1 MWVRRN
7 VWRNLMPNFVI
18 DKAKRSPMTYPK
30 PWSSYSEQLDQLA
43 ARGMIAGNKALALDY
58 LERIGYYRLSG
69 YWFAFRERSGLL
81 VLLGEQGR
89 KPEKIKEERL
99 ALETF
104 KPGSTFQN
112 AVDLYVFDKQL
123 RLLVMDAL
131 ERIEIALRVDI
142 SHTLGKLDPFAYLNP
157 RLFHTDFSNK
167 LDRDSGLSRHHQWL
181 GKHAQLIGRS
191 KEEFV
196 RHNKSKYGL
205 PLAIWVACEVWD
217 FGTMSTLFGG
227 MHEAEQDAI
236 ACQYG
241 VANGRIFA
249 TWLRSLNYL
258 RNVCA
263 HHSRLWNRNI
273 VEQPKLPPVSE
284 FPWIATFEKSEHARA
299 RCFLLLR
306 LTCHLLRIINPR
318 SSWPE
323 RMKAHLRA
331 FPDLGHLGL
340 NLAGMGAPT
349 DWETQW

>member
-1 MWVRRN
+1 
-7 VWRNLMPNFVI
+7 
-18 DKAKRSPMTYPK
+18 MTYPK
-30 PWSSYSEQLDQLA
+30 PWRSYSEQIDQLE
-43 ARGMIAGNKALALDY
+43 ARGMVVGDRVLALDY

-69 YWFAFRERSGLL
+69 YWFAFRERSGPL
-81 VLLGEQGR
+81 VLLNELGR
-89 KPEKIKEERL
+89 KPKKIKVENI
-99 ALETF
+99 ALESF

-112 AVDLYVFDKQL
+112 AVDLYIFDKQL

-142 SHTLGKLDPFAYLNP
+142 SHTLGRLDSFAYLNP
-157 RLFHTDFSNK
+157 SLLHSDFSRK
-167 LDRDSGLSRHHQWL
+167 LDRDSGLSRHHEWQ

-205 PLAIWVACEVWD
+205 PLAIWVACEIWD

-227 MHEAEQDAI
+227 MRETEQDAI
-236 ACQYG
+236 AGQYG
-241 VANGRIFA
+241 IGNGRIFA

-273 VEQPKLPPVSE
+273 VEQPRLPPANE
-284 FPWIATFEKSEHARA
+284 QPWIAEFEGNEHARA
-299 RCFLLLR
+299 RCFMLLR
-306 LTCHLLRIINPR
+306 LSCHLLRTINPR
-318 SSWPE
+318 SSWPQ
-323 RMKAHLRA
+323 RMKTHLLA
-331 FPDLGHLGL
+331 FPDLDHLGL
-340 NLAGMGAPT
+340 NLGGMGAPA